1 MSSESFTISKKAL
14 ITLIA
19 ASIVVIISLGIRQT
33 FGLFYFDFNTDL
45 DISISHFGFV
55 MGLQLLLWGVFSPLF
70 GVITDKYG
78 GAVAIFIGFVFY
90 LVGVLL
96 FYSGYNTGGYFTL
109 TIGVMIGIGLG
120 STAIGI
126 PVSVVAKH
134 FPASNRTIA
143 TGIVTCAGSFGY
155 FVSPLLVRYS
165 LVETGWE
172 NTLLYFSLLL
182 GLGLVVALFV
192 STPKIP
198 VGVNQDNNQTA
209 REALKE
215 AFANKSFI
223 YLTLGFFVCG
233 WHIALVATHIPTY
246 MADKGLPDWTPAMV
260 LALIGVFNMA
270 GTITSGYLAT
280 RYSKKKIL
288 SAIYL
293 LRGVSIIYFI
303 FLPPSIFNSVVFGV
317 TFGFLWLSTVPPT
330 NGLVAHIFGTKYV
343 GLLYGIV
350 FVSHQIG
357 SFLGAYLGGVFYEL
371 NGNFDYAWY
380 GSIALSLFAG
390 LIHLPIVEKAIERTQ
405 LSSFN
410 CFLYYR

>member
-1 MSSESFTISKKAL
+1 MSSENFTISKKAL

-45 DISISHFGFV
+45 DISISHFGFA

-90 LVGVLL
+90 LVGVLF
-96 FYSGYNTGGYFTL
+96 FYSGFNTGSYFTL

-172 NTLLYFSLLL
+172 NTLLYFCLLL
-182 GLGLVVALFV
+182 GIGLVVSLFV

-198 VGVNQDNNQTA
+198 IGVNKDNNQTA
-209 REALKE
+209 REALRE

-246 MADKGLPDWTPAMV
+246 MVDKGLPDWTSAMV

-330 NGLVAHIFGTKYV
+330 NGIVAHIFGTKYV

-380 GSIALSLFAG
+380 GSIALSVFAG

-405 LSSFN
+405 PA
-410 CFLYYR
+410 

>member
-14 ITLIA
+14 ITLVA

-70 GVITDKYG
+70 GVLTDKYG
-78 GAVAIFIGFVFY
+78 GAVAIFIGFAFY
-90 LVGVLL
+90 LIGVLL

-120 STAIGI
+120 STAIGV

-198 VGVNQDNNQTA
+198 LGVNQDNNQTA
-209 REALKE
+209 IEALKE

-330 NGLVAHIFGTKYV
+330 NGIVAHIFGTKYV

-390 LIHLPIVEKAIERTQ
+390 LIHLPIIEKAIERTQ
-405 LSSFN
+405 QA
-410 CFLYYR
+410 

>member
-78 GAVAIFIGFVFY
+78 GAVAIFIGFIFY

-198 VGVNQDNNQTA
+198 VGVNQENNQTA

-280 RYSKKKIL
+280 KYSKKKIL
-288 SAIYL
+288 STIYL

-330 NGLVAHIFGTKYV
+330 NGIVAHIFGTKYV

-390 LIHLPIVEKAIERTQ
+390 LIHLPIIEKAIERTQ
-405 LSSFN
+405 PA
-410 CFLYYR
+410 

>member
-1 MSSESFTISKKAL
+1 MKSEKFITNNKAL
-14 ITLIA
+14 VTLIA
-19 ASIVVIISLGIRQT
+19 ASLVVIIALGIRQT
-33 FGLFYFDFNTDL
+33 FGLFFFDFNNDL
-45 DISISHFGFV
+45 NISISHFGFV
-55 MGLQLLLWGVFSPLF
+55 MGLQLFLWGIFSPIF

-78 GAVAIFIGFVFY
+78 GAIAIFIGFLFY
-90 LVGVLL
+90 LAGVLL
-96 FYSGYNTGGYFTL
+96 FYSGFNNNFYFTI
-109 TIGVMIGIGLG
+109 TIGVLIGIGLG

-134 FPASNRTIA
+134 FPVSNRTIA
-143 TGIVTCAGSFGY
+143 TGIVTSAGSFGY

-165 LVETGWE
+165 LIETGWE
-172 NTLLYFSLLL
+172 NTLLYFCLLL
-182 GLGLVVALFV
+182 GLGLIVALFI

-198 VGVNQDNNQTA
+198 VGTDQNNNQTA
-209 REALKE
+209 TEALKE

-246 MADKGLPDWTPAMV
+246 MMDKGLPDWTAAMI
-260 LALIGVFNMA
+260 LALIGVFNMV
-270 GTITSGYLAT
+270 GTITSGYLST
-280 RYSKKKIL
+280 RFSKKKIL

-293 LRGVSIIYFI
+293 LRGLSIMYFI
-303 FLPPSIFNSVVFGV
+303 FLPPSVFNSVIFGI

-330 NGLVAHIFGTKYV
+330 NGIVGHIFGTKYV

-380 GSIALSLFAG
+380 GSIALSIFAG
-390 LIHLPIVEKAIERTQ
+390 LIHLPIKEKAIERIQTA
-405 LSSFN
+405 
-410 CFLYYR
+410 

>member
-78 GAVAIFIGFVFY
+78 GAVAIFIGFAFY
-90 LVGVLL
+90 LIGVLL

-182 GLGLVVALFV
+182 GLGLLVALFV

-330 NGLVAHIFGTKYV
+330 NGIVAHIFGTKYV

-380 GSIALSLFAG
+380 GSIALSIFAG

-405 LSSFN
+405 PA
-410 CFLYYR
+410 

>member
-198 VGVNQDNNQTA
+198 VGVNQDHNQTA

-330 NGLVAHIFGTKYV
+330 NGIVAHIFGTKYV
-343 GLLYGIV
+343 GMLYGIV

-380 GSIALSLFAG
+380 GSIALSIFAG

-405 LSSFN
+405 PA
-410 CFLYYR
+410 

>member
-78 GAVAIFIGFVFY
+78 GAVAIFIGFAFY
-90 LVGVLL
+90 LIGVLL

-182 GLGLVVALFV
+182 GLGLLVALFV

-209 REALKE
+209 RDALKE

-330 NGLVAHIFGTKYV
+330 NGIVAHIFGTKYV

-380 GSIALSLFAG
+380 GSIALSIFAG

-405 LSSFN
+405 PA
-410 CFLYYR
+410 

>member
-45 DISISHFGFV
+45 NISISHFGFV

-70 GVITDKYG
+70 GVLTDKYG
-78 GAVAIFIGFVFY
+78 GAVAIFIGFAFY
-90 LVGVLL
+90 LIGVLL

-330 NGLVAHIFGTKYV
+330 NGIVAHIFGTKYV

-380 GSIALSLFAG
+380 GSIALSIFAG

-405 LSSFN
+405 PA
-410 CFLYYR
+410 

>member
-14 ITLIA
+14 VTLIA

-209 REALKE
+209 RDALKE

-330 NGLVAHIFGTKYV
+330 NGIVAHIFGTKYV

-380 GSIALSLFAG
+380 GSIALSIFAG

-405 LSSFN
+405 PA
-410 CFLYYR
+410 

>member
-1 MSSESFTISKKAL
+1 
-14 ITLIA
+14 
-19 ASIVVIISLGIRQT
+19 
-33 FGLFYFDFNTDL
+33 
-45 DISISHFGFV
+45 
-55 MGLQLLLWGVFSPLF
+55 
-70 GVITDKYG
+70 
-78 GAVAIFIGFVFY
+78 
-90 LVGVLL
+90 
-96 FYSGYNTGGYFTL
+96 
-109 TIGVMIGIGLG
+109 MIGIGLG

-182 GLGLVVALFV
+182 GLGLLAALFV

-198 VGVNQDNNQTA
+198 VGVNKDNNQTA
-209 REALKE
+209 RDALKE
-215 AFANKSFI
+215 AFANTSFI

-330 NGLVAHIFGTKYV
+330 NGIVAHIFGTKYV

-380 GSIALSLFAG
+380 GSIALSIFAG

-405 LSSFN
+405 PA
-410 CFLYYR
+410 

>member
-1 MSSESFTISKKAL
+1 MKSEKFITNNKAL

-19 ASIVVIISLGIRQT
+19 ASLVVIIALGIRQT
-33 FGLFYFDFNTDL
+33 FGLFFFDFNNDL
-45 DISISHFGFV
+45 NISISHFGFV
-55 MGLQLLLWGVFSPLF
+55 MGLQLFLWGIFSPIF

-78 GAVAIFIGFVFY
+78 GAIAIFIGFLFY
-90 LVGVLL
+90 LAGVLL
-96 FYSGYNTGGYFTL
+96 FYSGLNNNFYFTI
-109 TIGVMIGIGLG
+109 TIGVLIGIGLG

-134 FPASNRTIA
+134 FPVSNRTIA
-143 TGIVTCAGSFGY
+143 TGIVTSAGSFGY

-165 LVETGWE
+165 LIETGWE
-172 NTLLYFSLLL
+172 NTLLYFCLLL
-182 GLGLVVALFV
+182 GLGLIVALFV

-198 VGVNQDNNQTA
+198 VGTVQNNNQTA
-209 REALKE
+209 TEALKE
-215 AFANKSFI
+215 AFNNKSFI

-246 MADKGLPDWTPAMV
+246 MMDKGLPDWTAAMI
-260 LALIGVFNMA
+260 LALIGVFNMV
-270 GTITSGYLAT
+270 GTITSGYLST
-280 RYSKKKIL
+280 RFSKKKIL

-293 LRGVSIIYFI
+293 LRGISIMYFI
-303 FLPPSIFNSVVFGV
+303 FLPPSVLNSIIFGI

-330 NGLVAHIFGTKYV
+330 NGIVGHIFGTKYV

-380 GSIALSLFAG
+380 GSIALSIFAG
-390 LIHLPIVEKAIERTQ
+390 LIHLPIKEKAIERIQTA
-405 LSSFN
+405 
-410 CFLYYR
+410 

>member
-1 MSSESFTISKKAL
+1 MSSENFTISKKAL

-45 DISISHFGFV
+45 DISISHFGFA

-90 LVGVLL
+90 LVGVLF
-96 FYSGYNTGGYFTL
+96 FYSGFNTGSYFTL

-172 NTLLYFSLLL
+172 NTLLYFCLLL
-182 GLGLVVALFV
+182 GIGLVVSLFV

-198 VGVNQDNNQTA
+198 IGVNKDNNQTA
-209 REALKE
+209 REALRE

-330 NGLVAHIFGTKYV
+330 NGIVAHIFGTKYV

-380 GSIALSLFAG
+380 GSIALSIFAG
-390 LIHLPIVEKAIERTQ
+390 LIHLPIVEKAIERIQ
-405 LSSFN
+405 PA
-410 CFLYYR
+410 

>member
-1 MSSESFTISKKAL
+1 MSSENFTISKKAL

-45 DISISHFGFV
+45 DISISHFGFA

-90 LVGVLL
+90 LVGVLF
-96 FYSGYNTGGYFTL
+96 FYSGFNTGSYFTL

-172 NTLLYFSLLL
+172 NTLLYFCLLL
-182 GLGLVVALFV
+182 GIGLVISLFV

-198 VGVNQDNNQTA
+198 VGVNKDNNQTA

-288 SAIYL
+288 SAIYI

-330 NGLVAHIFGTKYV
+330 NGIVAHIFGTKYV

-405 LSSFN
+405 PA
-410 CFLYYR
+410 

>member
-1 MSSESFTISKKAL
+1 MSSESFTISKGAL

-198 VGVNQDNNQTA
+198 IGVNQDNNQTA

-330 NGLVAHIFGTKYV
+330 NGIVAHIFGTKYV

-380 GSIALSLFAG
+380 GSIALSIFAG

-405 LSSFN
+405 PA
-410 CFLYYR
+410 

>member
-45 DISISHFGFV
+45 NISISHFGFV

-209 REALKE
+209 IEALKE

-330 NGLVAHIFGTKYV
+330 NGIVAHIFGTKYV

-380 GSIALSLFAG
+380 GSIALSIFAG

-405 LSSFN
+405 PA
-410 CFLYYR
+410 

>member
-1 MSSESFTISKKAL
+1 MKSEKFITNNKAL
-14 ITLIA
+14 VTLIA
-19 ASIVVIISLGIRQT
+19 ASLVVIIALGIRQT
-33 FGLFYFDFNTDL
+33 FGLFFFDFNNDL
-45 DISISHFGFV
+45 NISISHFGFV
-55 MGLQLLLWGVFSPLF
+55 MGLQLFLWGIFSPIF

-78 GAVAIFIGFVFY
+78 GAIAIFIGFLFY
-90 LVGVLL
+90 LAGVLL
-96 FYSGYNTGGYFTL
+96 FYSGFNNNFYFTI
-109 TIGVMIGIGLG
+109 TIGVLIGIGLG

-134 FPASNRTIA
+134 FPVSNRTIA
-143 TGIVTCAGSFGY
+143 TGIVTSAGSFGY

-165 LVETGWE
+165 LIETGWE
-172 NTLLYFSLLL
+172 NTLLYFCLLL

-198 VGVNQDNNQTA
+198 VGADQNNNQTA
-209 REALKE
+209 TEALKE

-246 MADKGLPDWTPAMV
+246 MMDKGLPDWTAAMI
-260 LALIGVFNMA
+260 LALIGVFNMV
-270 GTITSGYLAT
+270 GTITSGYLST
-280 RYSKKKIL
+280 RFSKKKIL

-293 LRGVSIIYFI
+293 LRGISIMYFI
-303 FLPPSIFNSVVFGV
+303 FLPPSVFNSVIFGI

-330 NGLVAHIFGTKYV
+330 NGIVGHIFGTKYV

-380 GSIALSLFAG
+380 GSIALSIFAG
-390 LIHLPIVEKAIERTQ
+390 LIHLPIKEKAIERIQTA
-405 LSSFN
+405 
-410 CFLYYR
+410 

>member
-45 DISISHFGFV
+45 DITISHFGFV

-70 GVITDKYG
+70 GIITDKYG

-165 LVETGWE
+165 LVETGWQ

-330 NGLVAHIFGTKYV
+330 NGIVAHIFGTKYV

-405 LSSFN
+405 PA
-410 CFLYYR
+410 